1 MLNKYGIYLSRDPI
15 VSSEQFATRIE
26 NEFIKKSKG
35 ILHIGAHLGQEGKR
49 YFQYGTK
56 VLWVE
61 AIPTVYEKLKVNI
74 GGFPNQE
81 AVCALLENE
90 DNVTIDFNLASN
102 SLASSSIFNFGNDL
116 GFKNRQMQ
124 SKISLQMTR
133 LDSIYTAETI
143 ADYEHW
149 VIDVQGAELLVL
161 KGAGNLLANCKSL
174 LVEVSTR
181 QVYDGGALWHELENF
196 LIANEL
202 IPLWQP
208 EYESHENVLFIRT
221 PSNFDRYPNI
231 HSDKT

>member
-81 AVCALLENE
+81 ALCALLGNE
-90 DNVTIDFNLASN
+90 DNLMVDFNLASN
-102 SLASSSIFNFGNDL
+102 GHASSSIFNFRSEL
-116 GFKNRQMQ
+116 GFNKLYME
-124 SKISLQMTR
+124 SKISLPMTR
-133 LDSIYTAETI
+133 LDSLFNAETI
-143 ADYEHW
+143 ANYDHW
-149 VIDVQGAELLVL
+149 VVDVQGAELLVL
-161 KGAGNLLANCKSL
+161 EGAGNLLRHCKSL

-181 QVYDGGALWHELENF
+181 KVYEGGSSWSELEKF
-196 LIANEL
+196 LSVFEL
-202 IPLWQP
+202 MPLWLP
-208 EYESHENVLFIRT
+208 KDKSHENVLFLRT
-221 PSNFDRYPNI
+221 
-231 HSDKT
+231 SDFYER